1 MLYSATAQLELE
13 MCMQMWKGFTASR
26 VQKFEQR
33 MTSYDITKF
42 NKFLHVGPIGCPWVI
57 PYMEAVLEVLDSI
70 APKDRHKAARN
81 NCFFIH
87 INFPSSLDFR
97 RM

>member
-1 MLYSATAQLELE
+1 
-13 MCMQMWKGFTASR
+13 
-26 VQKFEQR
+26 

-57 PYMEAVLEVLDSI
+57 PYVEAVLEVLDSI

-81 NCFFIH
+81 NCFFMY

-97 RM
+97 RMEPSVDIMVHSLFEKPQQKTRV